1 MSIDPHPPEML
12 HASARTK
19 TILGTIATVLI
30 VAGALW
36 LAYALRA
43 VALLLVLSILIAYTL
58 APLVALC
65 ERPFRFRGRERG
77 LSRGEA
83 IAAVYLGGLALLVGG
98 LSLAL
103 PRITRQLGA
112 LDQQLPVVLADP
124 HDWSQRAAERYRAL
138 HLPPAL
144 RDALD
149 QAVSQ
154 GFAAVEQSLRAFLYE
169 AASLVRYLH
178 WLVLIPVIAIFLLK
192 DAPRFSSS
200 ILGLL
205 PQGRVRWRGREFF
218 DEVNR
223 TIAFYVRAQLFA
235 CLFIGLVCT
244 MGFLALGVPYAW
256 LLGGAAGVLELI
268 PMVGP
273 LLAALAA
280 GLVAGARAPQ
290 LAVYTLLFLAA
301 LRGVHDNVVYPRLI
315 ASGIKLHPLA
325 VILALLCGAE
335 LAGAIGLFLAI
346 PLTAFLSVAYR
357 HLHRQWHGS
366 GLLAEMLQAREPE
379 PAPVPPVRAPPEIP
393 LTAEA
398 EQGTLQG
405 VRVLVVDDDDDGQA
419 LLAGLL
425 ESQGAVVS
433 CAGSGAQALALLSQS
448 RFDVMLSDI
457 GMPDEDGFELIR
469 RVRALAA
476 EAGGDTPAAALTGY
490 DMDED
495 RERAS
500 AAGFQRHLSKP
511 IDAQELLTTVATLA
525 GTTAPRGVVSR

>member
-280 GLVAGARAPQ
+280 GLVAGARAP
-290 LAVYTLLFLAA
+290 
-301 LRGVHDNVVYPRLI
+301 
-315 ASGIKLHPLA
+315 
-325 VILALLCGAE
+325 
-335 LAGAIGLFLAI
+335 
-346 PLTAFLSVAYR
+346 
-357 HLHRQWHGS
+357 
-366 GLLAEMLQAREPE
+366 
-379 PAPVPPVRAPPEIP
+379 PEIP